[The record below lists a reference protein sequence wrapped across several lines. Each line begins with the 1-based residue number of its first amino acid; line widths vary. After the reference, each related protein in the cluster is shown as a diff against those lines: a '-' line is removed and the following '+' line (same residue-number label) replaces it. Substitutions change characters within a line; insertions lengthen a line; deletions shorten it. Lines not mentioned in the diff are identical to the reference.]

1 VTVLNLK
8 VVVKG
13 RTPEFGYAGNKP
25 PQQNLNRRR
34 DEHCAANGR
43 RCFLFLEALL
53 RDAKP
58 FHGFASNG
66 FGFEADMLNLNA
78 AKGKGGVREDAKN
91 VKTVM
96 QEIHRISATD
106 WFQERN

>member
-1 VTVLNLK
+1 
-8 VVVKG
+8 
-13 RTPEFGYAGNKP
+13 
-25 PQQNLNRRR
+25 
-34 DEHCAANGR
+34 
-43 RCFLFLEALL
+43 LFLEALL

-78 AKGKGGVREDAKN
+78 AKGKGWSARRYQKRQNCHARD
-91 VKTVM
+91 
-96 QEIHRISATD
+96 HRISATD